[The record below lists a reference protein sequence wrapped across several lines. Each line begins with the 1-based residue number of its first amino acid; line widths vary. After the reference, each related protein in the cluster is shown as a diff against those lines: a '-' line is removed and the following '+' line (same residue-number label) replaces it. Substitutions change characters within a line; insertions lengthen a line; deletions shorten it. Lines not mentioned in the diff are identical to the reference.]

1 MAEAPHLFSFLVAIA
16 VALVAVA
23 PAAMSAKCCCRGF
36 SPTVAGRGAASART
50 RPVSPFWI
58 SRPTSTSRL
67 LLAALR
73 GGAAD
78 DDIDS
83 NSNDQKQPRLLSFYI
98 LEGGMCPYAA
108 RTWMTLLELDLPFD
122 TTEIAYKN
130 NAKKPDWFLD
140 INPRGKVPALVN
152 NDDGFVIY
160 ESAICDECKWIPCTA
175 REGYTARLSDMQDL
189 TTLSLFYYGLTD
201 LSDLAREMD
210 DGVGSTNNE
219 QQGFWKL
226 MPTKASDR
234 AALRLLN
241 DHVDTKL
248 NPAVYTLL
256 MNKDDS
262 KHSQLVEELE
272 QALDVL
278 QQSLTSRGG
287 PYLMGKE
294 FTLADI
300 HVLPFFLRMTVSLRH
315 FKNYE
320 MPASKFQK
328 MLEWYELCN
337 ERPAVQATRKP
348 NSTIV
353 EVYQRFVDQN
363 YAFGGLNRN

>member
-78 DDIDS
+78 DDSDS

-160 ESAICDECKWIPCTA
+160 ESAICGE
-175 REGYTARLSDMQDL
+175 Y
-189 TTLSLFYYGLTD
+189 
-201 LSDLAREMD
+201 LSDLARELD